1 MSVPRLIH
9 ATDGLTTT
17 AGAPLTL
24 TLTLDA
30 GQDLTSIEIHRL
42 EVLPHKKLRTTV
54 LSVRAATDGVAS
66 LAKAMTTV
74 AHELDRLHRRGYCL
88 RERSVGLRG
97 SWHNELWHPEG
108 HAVHSWPT
116 TPKRPHAIAGPL
128 AAALAGLDVP
138 VAQDRPVDRGEALE
152 ILMREHSTD
161 LVREH
166 ETNSYLAAD
175 PLSSA
180 DELLDH
186 LHRKDLLGS
195 DADQ

>member
-1 MSVPRLIH
+1 VSVPRLIH

-74 AHELDRLHRRGYCL
+74 AHELDRLHRRGYC
-88 RERSVGLRG
+88 
-97 SWHNELWHPEG
+97 HPEG

-186 LHRKDLLGS
+186 QDLLGS